1 MSQNV
6 FDPEE
11 LGPLQTLATETVC
24 QLEMFFAPSYFN
36 MMEHLI
42 VHIVPRIIEIGPVYL
57 HQMWASEMYMSVLKG
72 YVCNPAH
79 QKGSMIMEYTTE
91 EVAG

>member
-1 MSQNV
+1 MLSMSHMSQNV

-11 LGPLQTLATETVC
+11 LGPLQTLATETV
-24 QLEMFFAPSYFN
+24 
-36 MMEHLI
+36 
-42 VHIVPRIIEIGPVYL
+42 
-57 HQMWASEMYMSVLKG
+57 WASERYMSVLKG

-79 QKGSMIMEYTTE
+79 QKGSIIMGYTTE